1 MKIHLLNYKLLL
13 CSVALLFTGSTWA
26 QTTVTVTADADTW
39 IRSDNTSQNKGDA
52 TTMEI
57 HYDGTNDFLGLIRF
71 TLPDE
76 ALASNGAVI
85 KSATLRIVSERK
97 KGASTINIY
106 KYGNDFTET
115 SATWTTESDY
125 VATAKEN
132 KITSFTMNGTSASI
146 ALDNITSTTYQD
158 ISAWTNTIDLTNYV
172 MEQAY
177 SNQANCNLM
186 LGIDGTNSNQD
197 CFFTREQ
204 TDFTNSNL
212 NLTFS
217 ATDVVPQLTIVYTTS
232 TLTTST
238 ATPTKDTWI
247 RSGNTATHGSEA
259 TMEFQKTSSSQMAG
273 LMAFEIPEAA
283 LSANG
288 GIITSATLRLVSERK
303 KGDGYVDIFAYG
315 NDFDENTTYATEESY
330 VTEAEAEDPIVTFTM
345 NGQSGKSTTDSGV
358 SGEYVYA
365 SGWTNTIDLTD
376 YIKAQGEA
384 SNSSV
389 SFLIQR
395 STEVATSNKFYTK
408 EATDVTNSNLGITFS
423 ADSLI
428 PQLTIT
434 YYTSNYV
441 TLKDDHTS
449 SYTDMND
456 VTVKM
461 VRPILAN
468 SWNAICLPFDMT
480 AAQVQEAFGSDTK
493 VATMTNA
500 TEDVI
505 EFITSDSQAMTAG
518 TPYMIYPSMTES
530 LDSFTVSNVSIA
542 ADVTAGETTGTS
554 YNFVGTLNKITP
566 STSSCIIFSTSK
578 ANTYYTLSDGGYVK
592 AFRGYLSPN
601 SANAKAATI
610 LFDGMN
616 TTTSIDKVN
625 TDVTEPTGK
634 MYNLMGQEVDDS
646 YHGVVIQNGHKY
658 LKK

>member
-1 MKIHLLNYKLLL
+1 MKIRLLHSKLLL
-13 CSVALLFTGSTWA
+13 STAALLLSSGIMA
-26 QTTVTVTADADTW
+26 QTTVTVSADADTY
-39 IRSDNTSQNKGDA
+39 IRSNSASTNYGSA

-76 ALASNGAVI
+76 VLPGNGTI
-85 KSATLRIVSERK
+85 IQSATLRLVSERK

-115 SATWTTESDY
+115 SATWTSETEY
-125 VATAKEN
+125 VSAAKEN

-146 ALDNITSTTYQD
+146 VSDNITNTDYQD
-158 ISAWTNTIDLTNYV
+158 SSAWTNTIDLTNYI

-186 LGIDGTNSNQD
+186 VGIDGTNSNQD
-197 CFFTREQ
+197 CFFTKDQ
-204 TDFTNSNL
+204 SDFTNSKL
-212 NLTFS
+212 GLTFS
-217 ATDVVPQLTIVYTTS
+217 ASDVVPQLTIVYTTA

-247 RSGNTATHGSEA
+247 RYGNTNTHGSET

-303 KGDGYVDIFAYG
+303 KGDGNVDIFAYG

-330 VTEAEAEDPIVTFTM
+330 VTAAEAEDPIVTFTM
-345 NGQSGKSTTDSGV
+345 NGQNNKAMTDTGLTDDYLTV
-358 SGEYVYA
+358 D
-365 SGWTNTIDLTD
+365 GWTNTIDLTD

-384 SNSSV
+384 SNASV
-389 SFLIQR
+389 FFLIQR

-408 EATDVTNSNLGITFS
+408 EATDVTNSNMGVTFVS
-423 ADSLI
+423 ADLV

-434 YYTSNYV
+434 YYTGNYV

-449 SYTDMND
+449 SYTDMDD

-468 SWNAICLPFDMT
+468 SWNTICLPFDMT
-480 AAQVQEAFGSDTK
+480 AEQVQEIFGNDTK
-493 VATMTNA
+493 VATMTSA
-500 TEDVI
+500 TDEAI
-505 EFITSDSQAMTAG
+505 NFTTSDSQAMTAG
-518 TPYMIYPSMTES
+518 TPYMIYPSITES
-530 LDSFTVSNVSIA
+530 LDSFTVSSVSIA

-566 STSSCIIFSTSK
+566 STSSCIIFSTGK

-601 SANAKAATI
+601 SASAKTATI

-616 TTTSIDKVN
+616 TATSIESVN
-625 TDVTEPTGK
+625 TDVIEQTGK
-634 MYNLMGQEVDDS
+634 IYNLMGQEVDDN
-646 YHGVVIQNGHKY
+646 YHGVVIQNGHKFI
-658 LKK
+658 KK